1 MTHTTMS
8 RPAKATTSLR
18 IFLHFPNL
26 NNMQLE
32 KIGVAGPTHY
42 FQRPDGIIY
51 TESFEPTVV
60 TKELLIANFEFIKK
74 IASEKKQAIKL
85 LINFTQASK
94 LDKEAKAL
102 IKSSYLNDNYGQY
115 IEAVALLT
123 NSRLS
128 TLLGNFMIGISKK
141 GPNKYPVKIFMTVP
155 KAVKWLDQL

>member
-1 MTHTTMS
+1 
-8 RPAKATTSLR
+8 
-18 IFLHFPNL
+18 
-26 NNMQLE
+26 MQTE

-60 TKELLIANFEFIKK
+60 TKEVFIANFEFIKK
-74 IASEKKQAIKL
+74 IASEKKEPIKL

-102 IKSSYLNDNYGQY
+102 VKSSYLNDNYGQY
-115 IEAVALLT
+115 IEAVALLS

-128 TLLGNFMIGISKK
+128 TLIGNFMVGISKK
-141 GPNKYPVKIFMTVP
+141 GPNKYPIKIFMAVP